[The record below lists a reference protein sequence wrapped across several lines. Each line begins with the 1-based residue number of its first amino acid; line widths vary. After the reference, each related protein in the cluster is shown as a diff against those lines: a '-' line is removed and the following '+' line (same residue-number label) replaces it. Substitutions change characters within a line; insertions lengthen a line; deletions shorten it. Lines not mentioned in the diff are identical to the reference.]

1 MSKKIFVFPG
11 QGSQIVGMGKD
22 FYDNFIEAKEVFQE
36 VDNALNQN
44 LTKIIF
50 EGSAEDLTLTENT
63 QPALMAVSIAILR
76 TLLKQSGKKLNDF
89 SDYVAGHSLGEYTA
103 LCAAGAFNLSDCAR
117 LLKLRGKSMQQ
128 AVPQGKGAMAAVIGL
143 DFANVEK
150 LTNQANSS
158 DEPCE
163 IANDNSD
170 GQVVISGSVAG
181 IDKAENIAK
190 ELGAKRFLKL
200 PVSAPFHSSLMK
212 PAQEIMRQALA
223 ETNINIPAVP
233 VIANVSAK
241 ITSDV
246 NEIKNLLTQQVTG
259 RVRWRESVEYM
270 AQTLQITKATE
281 IGAGKVLS
289 GLIKRGAK
297 EIETSNI
304 EKIQDLENFL
314 NLSN

>member
-1 MSKKIFVFPG
+1 MIKKVFVFPG

-22 FYDNFIEAKEVFQE
+22 FYENFLEAKEVFQE
-36 VDNALNQN
+36 VDNALNQK
-44 LTKIIF
+44 LSAIIF
-50 EGSAEDLTLTENT
+50 EGSQEDLTLTENT

-76 TLLKQSGKKLNDF
+76 VLLKQSGQNLSQLCN
-89 SDYVAGHSLGEYTA
+89 YVAGHSLGEYTA
-103 LCAAGAFNLSDCAR
+103 LCAANSFSLSDCAK
-117 LLKLRGKSMQQ
+117 LLKLRGKSMQL
-128 AVPQGKGAMAAVIGL
+128 AVPAGKGAMAAVIGL
-143 DFANVEK
+143 DFAGVETLVK
-150 LTNQANSS
+150 QANNS

-170 GQVVISGSVAG
+170 GQVVISGSKAG
-181 IDKAENIAK
+181 IDKAEQIAK
-190 ELGAKRFLKL
+190 EMGVKRFLKL

-223 ETNINIPAVP
+223 ETNINAPIVP
-233 VIANVSAK
+233 LVANVTAN

-246 NEIKNLLTQQVTG
+246 SQIKNLLTEQVTG

-270 AQTLQITKATE
+270 AKDLQISKATE

-297 EIETSNI
+297 EIETFNI

-314 NLSN
+314 KVG